1 MTETRP
7 GHSGQKD
14 NSSPCLC
21 FSASD
26 STTPVTGVSP
36 PAERARRFVGT
47 SLSFGTQRQS
57 MLAKK

>member
-26 STTPVTGVSP
+26 STTAVTGVSP